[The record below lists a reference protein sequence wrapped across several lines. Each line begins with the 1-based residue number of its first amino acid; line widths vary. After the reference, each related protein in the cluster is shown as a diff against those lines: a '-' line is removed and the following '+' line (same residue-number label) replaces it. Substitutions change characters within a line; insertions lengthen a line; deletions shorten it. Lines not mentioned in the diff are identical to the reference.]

1 MLTQEQKAALCEDYK
16 DRRNRVE
23 DIAKKYGIMRA
34 SVANIAVEM
43 GAEPRCAKRYGKTH
57 TDKKTNKRICPK
69 CKKAVDVKGA
79 NFCCFCGSDI
89 RSNKEKLI
97 KRIEDAFT
105 DIAFMP
111 QNRRGDIQKL
121 FIDIINEFKE

>member
-43 GAEPRCAKRYGKTH
+43 GAEPRCAKDTVKH
-57 TDKKTNKRICPK
+57 TRTKRQTREFVRNAKKRLTLKAQISVAFAARISE
-69 CKKAVDVKGA
+69 A
-79 NFCCFCGSDI
+79 I
-89 RSNKEKLI
+89 RKN
-97 KRIEDAFT
+97 
-105 DIAFMP
+105 
-111 QNRRGDIQKL
+111 
-121 FIDIINEFKE
+121 

>member
-16 DRRNRVE
+16 DRKNRVE
-23 DIAKKYGIMRA
+23 DIALKYGIARC
-34 SVANIAVEM
+34 SVAHIAVEM
-43 GAEPRCAKRYGKTH
+43 GAEPRQAKRYGKKH
-57 TDKKTNKRICPK
+57 TQTKKRICPK
-69 CKKAVDVKGA
+69 CKKTVDVKGA

-111 QNRRGDIQKL
+111 QNRRDDIQKL
-121 FIDIINEFKE
+121 FIDIINELK